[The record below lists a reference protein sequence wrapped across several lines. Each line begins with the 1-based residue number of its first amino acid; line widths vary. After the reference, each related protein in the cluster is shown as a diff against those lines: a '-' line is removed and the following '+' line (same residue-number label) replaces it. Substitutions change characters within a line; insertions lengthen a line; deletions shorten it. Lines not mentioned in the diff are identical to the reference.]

1 MGVEGGRPSSSSR
14 GPGGKS
20 QGMRAYR
27 LHHTVARRSRRDGRN
42 TTKMPHPTFLPRESV
57 FLICGGVNVLA
68 GALIFV
74 RPFGDKAEL
83 TKRLAQ
89 KFDGRIEAAK
99 PDLATLEGAELQLR
113 GKGIIL
119 AGVGS
124 LLLCAGAS
132 RSKALCTQLAAVVA
146 AGDLA
151 LLALVAY
158 YKRAAR
164 KEGREFPAL
173 EAERAV
179 LPFGVAWGALEAG
192 ALLAYLAICVRR

>member
-1 MGVEGGRPSSSSR
+1 
-14 GPGGKS
+14 
-20 QGMRAYR
+20 
-27 LHHTVARRSRRDGRN
+27 
-42 TTKMPHPTFLPRESV
+42 MPHPAFLPRESL
-57 FLICGGVNVLA
+57 FLVCGGVNVLA
-68 GALIFV
+68 GAIIFA

-89 KFDGRIEAAK
+89 KFAGRVEAVK

-132 RSKALCTQLAAVVA
+132 RSKALCTQLATVVA
-146 AGDLA
+146 AGDIA
-151 LLALVAY
+151 LLALIAH

-179 LPFGVAWGALEAG
+179 LPFGVAWAALEAG
-192 ALLAYLAICVRR
+192 ALLAYLASCVRR

>member
-1 MGVEGGRPSSSSR
+1 VSRVGGRLTLINSLPLA
-14 GPGGKS
+14 K
-20 QGMRAYR
+20 
-27 LHHTVARRSRRDGRN
+27 D
-42 TTKMPHPTFLPRESV
+42 MPHPAFLPRESL

-83 TKRLAQ
+83 TRRLAQ
-89 KFDGRIEAAK
+89 KFDGRIEAVK

-119 AGVGS
+119 AGIGS
-124 LLLCAGAS
+124 LLICAGAS

-151 LLALVAY
+151 LLAMVAY
-158 YKRAAR
+158 YKRAAQ

-192 ALLAYLAICVRR
+192 ALLAYLASCVRR

>member
-1 MGVEGGRPSSSSR
+1 MKATRRLLIGGCHWAKVLALV
-14 GPGGKS
+14 GCV
-20 QGMRAYR
+20 
-27 LHHTVARRSRRDGRN
+27 TVASPLVAPAQNPFAPSKQRFSPLESRPLTLAPENLPLPPPESHQPQGAATEFPSLQFHVTGFRFEG
-42 TTKMPHPTFLPRESV
+42 PHV
-57 FLICGGVNVLA
+57 FSS
-68 GALIFV
+68 
-74 RPFGDKAEL
+74 E
-83 TKRLAQ
+83 
-89 KFDGRIEAAK
+89 
-99 PDLATLEGAELQLR
+99 
-113 GKGIIL
+113 
-119 AGVGS
+119 
-124 LLLCAGAS
+124 
-132 RSKALCTQLAAVVA
+132 QLAAVVA

>member
-1 MGVEGGRPSSSSR
+1 
-14 GPGGKS
+14 
-20 QGMRAYR
+20 
-27 LHHTVARRSRRDGRN
+27 
-42 TTKMPHPTFLPRESV
+42 MPHPAFLPRESV

-68 GALIFV
+68 GALIFA
-74 RPFGDKAEL
+74 RPFGDKAAL
-83 TKRLAQ
+83 TKRL
-89 KFDGRIEAAK
+89 EAAK
-99 PDLATLEGAELQLR
+99 PELVALEGTELQLR